1 MLNRAKQSEASTMD
15 SSLALGKKESSERR
29 NGVLGMTG
37 LVMLSAAKHPCAE
50 FLTAFEM
57 TLSVLSC

>member
-1 MLNRAKQSEASTMD
+1 MD